1 MLNKAR
7 RIKNGF
13 QCCIEFLCLVVGSC
27 MPIQLQ
33 NITFSFPTETLFE
46 ELTWQVT
53 AGERYGLV
61 GPNGAGKTTLL
72 KLLSGELSPDSGVI
86 VRPKGVR
93 VGYLSQAP
101 ILPSNETT
109 VREILLRPLAYLQE
123 AQRRMEE
130 IHGFLDDVAH
140 GRFTEDEASKLAEEL
155 GHLEEKFRQ
164 GGGYAL
170 DAKMKE
176 LLWAFGLPPEETLT
190 RKASTLSGG
199 EKSRVMLAE
208 ILLSNPD
215 LLLLD
220 EPTNH
225 LDIEGTEHLEELLS
239 HFAGAVVIISH
250 DRYLLDHVV
259 RQIVEVDGGEL
270 NFYTGGYTVFM
281 QERAKRLAQARE
293 AYERQREEI
302 ERQEDFIR
310 KNIAGQK
317 TAQAKG
323 RRKLLARV
331 ERLER
336 PDDVWAQASNIGLS
350 FSSGGRAPKI
360 VAEANQLTKAY
371 ENKTIL
377 SDVSVVITRGE
388 KVGIIG
394 PNGGG
399 KSTLLKCMIGKITPD
414 QGSAG
419 MGIGVSL
426 GYLDQEV
433 ADKVSN
439 QSAIE
444 ELMDLGSPL
453 GLLTNVDATRQYL
466 SRFRFF
472 GDDAFRSTKGF
483 SGGERTRLAL
493 AKIMLTAKNTLALDE
508 PTNHLDIPTREV
520 LENTLKGYD
529 GTLIVVSHDRY
540 FLDQVVSKIIR
551 IENGKAETF
560 LGNYSEWKQKAAPSQ
575 PKEMIAERKDPRKGK
590 ETAEE
595 REARNAR
602 EKDRK
607 KIEKKLQ
614 ETEVDISA
622 LETQIGQ
629 IEEKLAKDS
638 GDNWNR
644 LNDLTKQQKELQR
657 KLDEAY
663 AEWERLGALLAS

>member
-1 MLNKAR
+1 
-7 RIKNGF
+7 
-13 QCCIEFLCLVVGSC
+13 

-46 ELTWQVT
+46 DLTWQIT
-53 AGERYGLV
+53 PGERYGLV

-72 KLLSGELSPDSGVI
+72 KLLSGELTPDSGVI
-86 VRPKGVR
+86 VRPRGVR

-101 ILPSNETT
+101 ILPSLETT
-109 VREILLRPLAYLQE
+109 VREILLRPMAYLQE
-123 AQRRMEE
+123 AQQRMEE
-130 IHGFLDDVAH
+130 IHGIL
-140 GRFTEDEASKLAEEL
+140 DEAAHNRLTQEETSKLAEEL
-155 GHLEEKFRQ
+155 GHLEEKFSQ
-164 GGGYAL
+164 GGGYSL

-176 LLWAFGLPPEETLT
+176 LLLAFGFAPEETLE

-239 HFAGAVVIISH
+239 RFVGAVVIISH

-259 RQIVEVDGGEL
+259 RYIVEVDGGEL
-270 NFYTGGYTVFM
+270 NFYTGGYTLFM

-293 AYERQREEI
+293 AYERQRGEI

-310 KNIAGQK
+310 RNIAGQK

-323 RRKLLARV
+323 RRKILARV

-336 PDDVWAQASNIGLS
+336 PDDVWAQASNIGLT

-360 VAEANQLTKAY
+360 VAESNQLTKSY
-371 ENKTIL
+371 EKKTIL

-439 QSAIE
+439 KTAIE
-444 ELMDLGSPL
+444 ELMDLGAPL

-472 GDDAFRSTKGF
+472 GDDAFRSTRGF

-520 LENTLKGYD
+520 LEKTLKDYD

-540 FLDQVVSKIIR
+540 FLDQVVTKIIR
-551 IENGKAETF
+551 IEHSNAETF
-560 LGNYSEWKQKAAPSQ
+560 LGNYSEWRQKTVPIT
-575 PKEMIAERKDPRKGK
+575 PKEIITERKDPKKGR

-595 REARNAR
+595 REVRNVR
-602 EKDRK
+602 DKERK
-607 KIEKKLQ
+607 KVEKRLQ
-614 ETEVDISA
+614 DTEQEISA
-622 LETQIGQ
+622 LETQLQQ
-629 IEEKLAKDS
+629 IEEKMERDS
-638 GDNWNR
+638 GGSWGR
-644 LNDLTKQQKELQR
+644 LNELTKQEKELR
-657 KLDEAY
+657 AKLEATY
-663 AEWERLGALLAS
+663 AEWERLGAILAS

>member
-1 MLNKAR
+1 
-7 RIKNGF
+7 
-13 QCCIEFLCLVVGSC
+13 

-46 ELTWQVT
+46 DLTWQIT
-53 AGERYGLV
+53 PGERYGLV

-72 KLLSGELSPDSGVI
+72 KLLSGELTPDSGVI
-86 VRPKGVR
+86 VRPRSVR

-101 ILPSNETT
+101 ILPSLETT
-109 VREILLRPLAYLQE
+109 VREILLRPMAYLQE
-123 AQRRMEE
+123 AQHRMEKIHE
-130 IHGFLDDVAH
+130 IL
-140 GRFTEDEASKLAEEL
+140 DEAAQNRLTQEETSTLAEEL

-164 GGGYAL
+164 GGGYSL

-176 LLWAFGLPPEETLT
+176 LLLAFGFAPEETLE

-239 HFAGAVVIISH
+239 RFVGAVVIISH

-259 RQIVEVDGGEL
+259 RYIVEVDGGEL
-270 NFYTGGYTVFM
+270 NFYTGGYTLFM

-293 AYERQREEI
+293 AYERQRGEI

-310 KNIAGQK
+310 RNIAGQK

-323 RRKLLARV
+323 RRKILARV

-336 PDDVWAQASNIGLS
+336 PDDVWAQASNIGLT
-350 FSSGGRAPKI
+350 FNSGGRAPKI
-360 VAEANQLTKAY
+360 VAESTQLTKRY
-371 ENKTIL
+371 EKKTIL

-433 ADKVSN
+433 ADRVSN
-439 QSAIE
+439 KTAIE
-444 ELMDLGSPL
+444 ELMDLGAPL

-472 GDDAFRSTKGF
+472 GDDAFRSTRGF

-520 LENTLKGYD
+520 LEKTLKDYD

-540 FLDQVVSKIIR
+540 FLDQVVTKIIR
-551 IENGKAETF
+551 IEHSNAETF
-560 LGNYSEWKQKAAPSQ
+560 LGNYSEWRQKTVPTT
-575 PKEMIAERKDPRKGK
+575 PKEIITERKDPKKGR

-595 REARNAR
+595 REARNVR
-602 EKDRK
+602 DKERK
-607 KIEKKLQ
+607 KVEKRLQ
-614 ETEVDISA
+614 DTEQEISA
-622 LETQIGQ
+622 LETQLQQ
-629 IEEKLAKDS
+629 IEEKMERDS
-638 GDNWNR
+638 GGSWGR
-644 LNDLTKQQKELQR
+644 LNELTKQEKELR
-657 KLDEAY
+657 AKLEATY
-663 AEWERLGALLAS
+663 AEWERLGAILAS